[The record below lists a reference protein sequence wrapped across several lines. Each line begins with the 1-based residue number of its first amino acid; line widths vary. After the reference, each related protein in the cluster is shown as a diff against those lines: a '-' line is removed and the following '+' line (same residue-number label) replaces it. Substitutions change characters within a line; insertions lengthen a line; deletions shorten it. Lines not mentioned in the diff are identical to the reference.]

1 LALALA
7 GTRSGLTL
15 DEMAAALGVSRRT
28 AERLLD
34 ALKAV
39 FPRLAPSD
47 DEARVRRWWLPGDVL
62 AGVVRVRAEVV
73 AAVEG
78 AARDSAG
85 DADRAAL
92 LTEGAALLRAMMDP
106 AALARTETDLE
117 GLMQAEGSAMRPGP
131 RQVVADGVLPA
142 LRQAMLGFHPVAL
155 RYDGVDRVI
164 CPHGV
169 LRGGRGYLV
178 GHVEG
183 LPEMRLWRLDRIAS
197 VAVLDRSFVR
207 QAGFDLAGYAARSF
221 GVFQEE
227 PMDVVLRF
235 EPWAAE
241 EAAGW
246 VFHPTQTMERDAD
259 GGLVVKF
266 TAGGVR
272 EMCWHLFTW
281 GMGVRVLAPEGLRV
295 AMREIAGEVM
305 ETYATSES

>member
-1 LALALA
+1 
-7 GTRSGLTL
+7 
-15 DEMAAALGVSRRT
+15 
-28 AERLLD
+28 
-34 ALKAV
+34 
-39 FPRLAPSD
+39 
-47 DEARVRRWWLPGDVL
+47 
-62 AGVVRVRAEVV
+62 V

-78 AARDSAG
+78 AARDCAG

-92 LTEGAALLRAMMDP
+92 LKEGAALLRAMMPPRALAGTERDV
-106 AALARTETDLE
+106 AALME
-117 GLMQAEGSAMRPGP
+117 AEGVAMRPGP
-131 RQVVADGVLPA
+131 KVVVADGVLPA
-142 LRQAMLGFHPVAL
+142 LRQALLEIHPVAL

-164 CPHGV
+164 CPYGV

-183 LPEMRLWRLDRIAS
+183 LPEMRLWRLDRIGS
-197 VAVLDRSFVR
+197 VAVLDRPFAK
-207 QAGFDLAGYAARSF
+207 QEGFDLAAYAARSF

-241 EAAGW
+241 DAAGW

-281 GMGVRVLAPEGLRV
+281 GTGVRVLAPEGLRV
-295 AMREIAGEVM
+295 AMREMVGEVM
-305 ETYATSES
+305 GWHEQSAYGLIIRAIVSDDK